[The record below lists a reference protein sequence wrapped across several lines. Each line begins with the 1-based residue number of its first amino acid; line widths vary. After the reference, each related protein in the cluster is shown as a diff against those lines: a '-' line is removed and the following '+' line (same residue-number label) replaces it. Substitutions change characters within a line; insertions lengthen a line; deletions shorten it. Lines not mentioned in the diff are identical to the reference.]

1 MFGAVICFSL
11 VIFPVGLM
19 FFPVVFSPA
28 KLLFFSFS
36 DFPSGINIFSFM
48 DFPKEGSV
56 VDKTVQIVE
65 FQNFEITFKSIQIV
79 ILICQKNSIK

>member
-1 MFGAVICFSL
+1 M
-11 VIFPVGLM
+11 
-19 FFPVVFSPA
+19 
-28 KLLFFSFS
+28 S